1 MFFGTT
7 PAIISQHLAKLF
19 AKLKPEKIY
28 VPFSGNFVIE
38 QVVSKVSPD
47 TKIIAGDVS
56 LYSNALGFGLCEKDF
71 RLELNP
77 EYLDY
82 MPFFDTLSTP
92 IEKAAAVLYF
102 TDVAQNLTKAKHKYY
117 QDLLLHTRNNA
128 ESYFKK
134 AVEKITKVKENL
146 KNFEYFALD
155 ANITIENLQQG
166 ELIYYDPPYFTG
178 DYEKMFAKLNDI
190 FSYDKTPYGIIDS
203 DKKIEHLEYFS
214 KKGIKALFRTMDKI
228 DIESY
233 KMVFKFQYNY
243 DKFYH
248 LYTNFDTDSFIGR
261 FEPLKSVNPKL
272 PIINKNDVISEKSRI
287 EIIPVPT
294 TIGNH
299 YRILWVGKARMTS
312 GGNCYLIQIDSK
324 VVGLLQIESPLAFG
338 QSNAIIFSDPAA
350 PTSRY
355 KRLSKLI
362 LHLCCTETFLKVI
375 NERFLWPCEGFIT
388 RVFTNHEVS
397 MKYRN
402 LFEITT
408 KEIDK
413 DGNFKYRIMYKNK
426 KLFIDYPTALNEW
439 LKKDGKQLCE

>member
-7 PAIISQHLAKLF
+7 PSIISQHLGRIF
-19 AKLKPEKIY
+19 AKIKPERIY
-28 VPFSGNFVIE
+28 VPFSGNFVVE
-38 QVVSKVSPD
+38 QIVSKVSPD
-47 TKIIAGDVS
+47 TQIIAGDVS
-56 LYSNALGFGLCEKDF
+56 LYSNALGFGLCDKDF

-77 EYLDY
+77 DYLEY
-82 MPFFDTLSTP
+82 MPFFDSISSP
-92 IEKAAAVLYF
+92 IEKAAAVLFF
-102 TDVAQNLTKAKHKYY
+102 TDVAQNMTKAKHKYY
-117 QDLLLHTRNNA
+117 FDLLVHTLNNS
-128 ESYFKK
+128 ESYFRK
-134 AVEKITKVKENL
+134 ALEKLNKVKSNL
-146 KNFEYFALD
+146 KNFEYFAID
-155 ANITIENLQQG
+155 ANETIDSFSGG

-178 DYEKMFAKLNDI
+178 DYEKMFAKLDDI

-203 DKKIEHLEYFS
+203 ERKMFHLNYFS
-214 KKGIKALFRTMDKI
+214 ENGINAMFRTMDKL
-228 DIESY
+228 DLESY
-233 KMVFKFQYNY
+233 NMIFKFQYNY
-243 DKFYH
+243 DKYYH
-248 LYTNFDTDSFIGR
+248 LYTNFDTESFIGR
-261 FEPLKSVNPKL
+261 FEPLKSENPKL
-272 PIINKNDVISEKSRI
+272 PIIDRSDVITENSVI
-287 EIIPVPT
+287 EIIPIKT

-312 GGNCYLIQIDSK
+312 GGNCYLIRIDNK

-355 KRLSKLI
+355 KRLSKLV
-362 LHLCCTETFLKVI
+362 LYLCCTETFLKVI

-408 KEIDK
+408 KEVDK

-426 KLFIDYPTALNEW
+426 KLYPDYKTALCEW
-439 LKKDGKQLCE
+439 LKKDGRQLCE